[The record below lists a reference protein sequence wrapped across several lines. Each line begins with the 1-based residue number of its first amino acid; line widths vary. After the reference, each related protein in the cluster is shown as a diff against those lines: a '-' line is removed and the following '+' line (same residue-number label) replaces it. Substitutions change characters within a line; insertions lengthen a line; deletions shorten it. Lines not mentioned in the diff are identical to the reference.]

1 MVYYTETNYWDHDT
15 LRTSHGKGRDD
26 YFEVL
31 RRMGFKCIKIPT
43 VRTGNTHSAA
53 ERITQERKL
62 YRAWVKCTDDLGQG
76 DILIIHSPNSEK
88 FLKYGSVIRR
98 IRKRGCKVIVILF
111 ELETFFRADYARFG
125 RIKRA
130 AAKHLESILFRTAD
144 VIIAHND
151 KMKARLES
159 IGVNGNKVVSVGV
172 MDYLRDDPVD
182 KEACLKRITK
192 NGPVVLCSN
201 LAPNKSVF
209 AYHLPEC
216 LRIDLYGPDYTG
228 PVNDMVHYR
237 GVYDPVE
244 LMDVMEGSFG
254 LVWDSTS
261 PDTCDGPFGE
271 YMLFNNPHK
280 IALYLASGMPVIVWD
295 ESAMA
300 DFVREEDCGFMVG
313 SLREIP
319 DHIAILSDEDYAR
332 MRDNAMRVGADMR
345 KGAHIRSAVEKAV
358 RMLQPGYNDIHKGG
372 ELTAEK

>member
-15 LRTSHGKGRDD
+15 IRTAHGKGRDD

-31 RRMGFKCIKIPT
+31 RRMGFRCIKIPT
-43 VRTGNTHSAA
+43 VRTGNPHFAS
-53 ERITQERKL
+53 ERFTQERKL
-62 YRAWVKCTDDLGQG
+62 YRAWVKCTDNLGQG

-98 IRKRGCKVIVILF
+98 IRKRGCKIIVILF
-111 ELETFFRADYARFG
+111 ELETFFWVDYARFG
-125 RIKRA
+125 RVKRA
-130 AAKHLESILFRTAD
+130 AAKHLESVLFKTAD

-151 KMKARLES
+151 KMKEKLES
-159 IGVNGNKVVSVGV
+159 IGVSGDKIVGVGV
-172 MDYLRDDPVD
+172 MDYLRDDPLD
-182 KEACLKRITK
+182 EGLCRKRITR

-209 AYHLPEC
+209 AYDLPDC

-228 PVNDMVHYR
+228 PINDMVHYR

-295 ESAMA
+295 KSAMA
-300 DFVREEDCGFMVG
+300 DFVRKEGCGFMVRRL
-313 SLREIP
+313 SEIP
-319 DHIAILSDEDYAR
+319 EFTAKLSDADYEQ
-332 MRDNAMRVGADMR
+332 MRSNAMRVGADMR
-345 KGAHIRSAVEKAV
+345 KGLHIKSAVEKAV
-358 RMLQPGYNDIHKGG
+358 QILQPGYKDIQREG
-372 ELTAEK
+372 ELTTEK

>member
-31 RRMGFKCIKIPT
+31 RRMGFQCIRIPT
-43 VRTGNTHSAA
+43 VRTGDPHFAL
-53 ERITQERKL
+53 ERIIQERKL
-62 YRAWVKCTDDLGQG
+62 VKVWNKCTADLGKG
-76 DILIIHSPNSEK
+76 DVLIIHSPNSEK
-88 FLKYGSVIRR
+88 FMQYGSVIRR

-111 ELETFFRADYARFG
+111 ELETFFRVDYDRFG

-130 AAKHLESILFRTAD
+130 AAKHIESILFKTAD

-159 IGVNGNKVVSVGV
+159 IGVDGDKIVSVGV
-172 MDYLRDDPVD
+172 MDYLRDEPLD
-182 KEACLKRITK
+182 EESCRRRIAK
-192 NGPVVLCSN
+192 DGPVVLSSN
-201 LAPNKSVF
+201 LAPYKSVF
-209 AYHLPEC
+209 AYHLPDC
-216 LRIDLYGPDYTG
+216 LRIDLYGPDYSG
-228 PVNDMVHYR
+228 PVNDMVQYR

-295 ESAMA
+295 RSAMA
-300 DFVREEDCGFMVG
+300 DFVREEKCGFMV
-313 SLREIP
+313 SRLSEIP
-319 DHIAILSDEDYAR
+319 DRIARLSDEDYELLR
-332 MRDNAMRVGADMR
+332 KSAMRVGADMR
-345 KGAHIRSAVEKAV
+345 KGVHIRAAVEKA
-358 RMLQPGYNDIHKGG
+358 LKLTGG
-372 ELTAEK
+372 EL